1 MPENVSNSLGTMP
14 ALDAT
19 TQKII
24 AALRRQRDAQSDL
37 VAELSVRVE
46 VLTDHVKTLQSSLME
61 LEMTSAQTL
70 MAEIE
75 NHNTNLTAAQK
86 VITELQMR
94 IDILE
99 VQCEKLTR

>member
-1 MPENVSNSLGTMP
+1 
-14 ALDAT
+14 
-19 TQKII
+19 
-24 AALRRQRDAQSDL
+24 
-37 VAELSVRVE
+37 
-46 VLTDHVKTLQSSLME
+46 ME